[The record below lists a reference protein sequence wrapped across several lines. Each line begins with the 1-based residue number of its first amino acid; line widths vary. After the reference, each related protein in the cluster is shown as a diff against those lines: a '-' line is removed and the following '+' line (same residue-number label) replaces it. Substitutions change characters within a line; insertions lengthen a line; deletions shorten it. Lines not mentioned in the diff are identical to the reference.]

1 MLMEYEKMTIDLMR
15 KATDTPILD
24 QYDLNAPYAKARIVK
39 EEGNTKYQI
48 AEVQLADEERKK
60 LKEIGELLIEE
71 LDIDIKKLGTNDNA
85 AAYIRKLVE
94 KIIKNYKIKVTPD
107 SLDRLMYYIVRD
119 FVHFD
124 KIDPMMRDPWIEDI
138 SCNGYGIPIYIWHRK
153 YESIPTNVIFQTAEE
168 LDKFILKLSYM
179 SGRAI
184 SIAQPVLDATLPDG
198 SRIQMTYEKEVT
210 RRGSTFT
217 IRKFRERPLTVSDLC
232 IYNTLGAEMAAWFWY
247 IIEKQASVVLVG
259 GTASGKTT
267 TLNTL
272 AMFIKPNA
280 KIVSIEDTS
289 EIQLPHENWLSSVV
303 RAGFGVTGE
312 VSEITL
318 FDLLKNAMRQRPEYI
333 IVGEVRGAE
342 AYTLMQA
349 IATGHGG
356 LATLHADSAEAAI
369 HRLESEPM
377 NIPRPLI
384 PTIDVIA
391 VQTRVQVGDKSVRR
405 MVNVAEVVGLDPTT
419 KDVLTNDVFK
429 WNPKSDT
436 FVFYGRSYV
445 LENIMKRHG
454 FKHEEVMEEL
464 NNRRMVI
471 EWMVRNNVRDFK
483 DVVEVIR
490 AYYLNP
496 QQLLDR
502 VKREKME
509 PTAQERPVSNE
520 PTRPDSPIPGTP
532 RPRASGQRY
541 TRCHLRTYR
550 HSIIHALQGKTRHLR
565 DKHRLGRRHHRPLTN
580 HNTLPRND
588 IPLRLRMVLRH
599 RWKSHSPSATDLHAD
614 YRIILRNNLQ
624 LQHSTPEEA
633 QVAHQHPTLR
643 PHRHRLQPVLPT
655 CREWRI
661 VKPTASLH

>member
-1 MLMEYEKMTIDLMR
+1 MSKVNKPTEQKGDKIDNIVGMLMEYEKMTLDLMR
-15 KATDTPILD
+15 KATDTPIIE
-24 QYDLNAPYAKARIVK
+24 QYDLNPPYAKARIIK
-39 EEGNTKYQI
+39 EDGNTKYRVD
-48 AEVQLADEERKK
+48 EVALTDDEKKK

-71 LDIDIKKLGTNDNA
+71 LDVDVKRLGSNENA
-85 AAYIRKLVE
+85 AAYVRKLVE
-94 KIIKNYKIKVTPD
+94 KIIKNYKIKLSLD
-107 SLDRLMYYIVRD
+107 SLDRLMYYVVRD

-124 KIDPMMRDPWIEDI
+124 KIDPLMRDPWIEDI
-138 SCNGYGIPIYIWHRK
+138 SCNGFGIPIYIWHRK
-153 YESIPTNVIFQTAEE
+153 HESIPTNVIFQTAEE

-198 SRIQMTYEKEVT
+198 SRVQMTYEKEVT

-247 IIEKQASVVLVG
+247 IIEKQASVILVG

-267 TLNTL
+267 TINTL

-333 IVGEVRGAE
+333 IVGEVRGSE

-405 MVNVAEVVGLDPTT
+405 MVNVARSLDSTRP
-419 KDVLTNDVFK
+419 
-429 WNPKSDT
+429 
-436 FVFYGRSYV
+436 
-445 LENIMKRHG
+445 
-454 FKHEEVMEEL
+454 
-464 NNRRMVI
+464 RRMFSLTTFSSGT
-471 EWMVRNNVRDFK
+471 R
-483 DVVEVIR
+483 R
-490 AYYLNP
+490 A
-496 QQLLDR
+496 
-502 VKREKME
+502 
-509 PTAQERPVSNE
+509 
-520 PTRPDSPIPGTP
+520 
-532 RPRASGQRY
+532 
-541 TRCHLRTYR
+541 
-550 HSIIHALQGKTRHLR
+550 
-565 DKHRLGRRHHRPLTN
+565 
-580 HNTLPRND
+580 TLSSSMD
-588 IPLRLRMVLRH
+588 E
-599 RWKSHSPSATDLHAD
+599 AT
-614 YRIILRNNLQ
+614 
-624 LQHSTPEEA
+624 
-633 QVAHQHPTLR
+633 
-643 PHRHRLQPVLPT
+643 
-655 CREWRI
+655 
-661 VKPTASLH
+661 SLKI